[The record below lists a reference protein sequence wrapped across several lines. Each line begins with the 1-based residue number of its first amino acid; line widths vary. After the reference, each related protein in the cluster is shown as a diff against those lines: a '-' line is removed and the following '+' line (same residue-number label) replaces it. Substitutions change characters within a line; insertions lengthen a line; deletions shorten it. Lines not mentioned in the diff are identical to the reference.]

1 MSGLTTR
8 PKRSGRAGFTLIEV
22 LVVVAIIALLVSIL
36 LPSLN
41 KAREASRRS
50 VCLSNLH
57 QQGVA
62 MVPYAQDHKG
72 QLPQRGSFS
81 YYIAENPA
89 NHIFS
94 GYVADRDRN
103 SKVPIN
109 NGKLYGRYSGKGLN
123 LFYCPSL
130 SKEYAMDPEYGIH
143 TFLDK
148 NVRLTFGG
156 YGYAAPVR
164 QSVKGK
170 SPTPSPSTGVKG
182 PYPQEIWD
190 DMYTSW
196 VEDRRLGLR
205 YKDANPNWNPPRQ
218 QALLSDCLV
227 GNGKLLHQGGVS
239 ALFSDLHAK
248 FIKDRMMGEDK
259 ITKGQKP
266 FIAGRGITSGPG
278 GSPNYY
284 DVWTYLAEN
293 Q

>member
-1 MSGLTTR
+1 MSRRTQRTG
-8 PKRSGRAGFTLIEV
+8 RSRAGFTLIEV

-41 KAREASRRS
+41 KAREAGRRS

-62 MVPYAQDHKG
+62 MVPYMQDHKG
-72 QLPQRGSFS
+72 LLPQRGSFS
-81 YYIAENPA
+81 YYVAENPA
-89 NHIFS
+89 WHMFS
-94 GYVADRDRN
+94 AYVAEKDRGF
-103 SKVPIN
+103 KVPIN
-109 NGKLYGRYSGKGLN
+109 NGKLYGRYSGKNLS

-130 SKEYAMDPEYGIH
+130 YSGYAMSPDYGIH

-170 SPTPSPSTGVKG
+170 VPTPSPGSGVKG

-190 DMYTSW
+190 DMYLSW
-196 VEDRRLGLR
+196 VEDVRLGLR
-205 YKDANPNWNPPRQ
+205 YKPANPNWNPPRV
-218 QALLSDCLV
+218 QALMSDCLV
-227 GNGKLLHQGGVS
+227 GDGKLLHKGGVS
-239 ALFSDLHAK
+239 ALFSDMHAK
-248 FIKDRMMGEDK
+248 FVKDRIMGQDPV
-259 ITKGQKP
+259 TKGKSE
-266 FIAGRGITSGPG
+266 FIASRPMTSGPG

-284 DVWTYLAEN
+284 DVWNFLAE
-293 Q
+293 QQ